1 MLFKSKIL
9 SAILLILIVYR
20 SFSQEVADSSVFA
33 TMFSASY
40 MYQIPD
46 GDLATRFGAN
56 SNIGGSFMVKFKSN
70 IILGVEWNSFFG
82 NKLKEEV
89 TSIFDAIKTST
100 GDIID
105 QNGEY
110 ATILLS
116 ERGFFTG
123 VKVGKIF
130 PVLFGVNN
138 NSGLFISGSLGLLQH
153 KIRIENDGN
162 RAPQILNDFKKGYDK
177 LTNGL
182 AVSEFIG
189 YMYIGESQILNFY
202 AGFEFYQAWT
212 QSRRD
217 FDFGTMQVDTQ
228 KRLDM
233 LHSFKIGWVI
243 PLYKRLP
250 DKYYYF

>member
-1 MLFKSKIL
+1 M
-9 SAILLILIVYR
+9 
-20 SFSQEVADSSVFA
+20 
-33 TMFSASY
+33 
-40 MYQIPD
+40 
-46 GDLATRFGAN
+46 
-56 SNIGGSFMVKFKSN
+56 
-70 IILGVEWNSFFG
+70 
-82 NKLKEEV
+82 
-89 TSIFDAIKTST
+89 
-100 GDIID
+100 
-105 QNGEY
+105 
-110 ATILLS
+110 
-116 ERGFFTG
+116 
-123 VKVGKIF
+123 
-130 PVLFGVNN
+130 FGVNN